1 MLAHTATPRK
11 EWKKAFQHLRHTI
24 AMAKWEWAHNWLN
37 KAADVRDIWRLTK
50 TCKGRQTNTFPSLH
64 NETNELVYDP
74 SSKANLFRKCFF
86 PEMPKAVQTLQDS
99 DPAPKQTRTWDQIT
113 PEEVS
118 IALKP
123 TSNDLAPSLSGV
135 GYQILK

>member
-1 MLAHTATPRK
+1 
-11 EWKKAFQHLRHTI
+11 
-24 AMAKWEWAHNWLN
+24 MAKWEWAHNWLN